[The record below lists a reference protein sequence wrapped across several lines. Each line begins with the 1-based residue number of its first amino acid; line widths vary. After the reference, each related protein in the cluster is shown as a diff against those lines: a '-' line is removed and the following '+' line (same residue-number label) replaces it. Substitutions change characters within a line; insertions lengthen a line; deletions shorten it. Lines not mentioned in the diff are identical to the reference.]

1 MPVFYEHKQK
11 GVRNWG
17 YLLISLLSLAAISII
32 LIGFT
37 PGRTNELASMAFNNI
52 AIPLFIVLFVSFFY
66 GVVTPTLTIRI
77 DDQNISIYFGGSIFR
92 KHFALTEI
100 ASCQQVRIDWLYG
113 YGVRGPFPCRCIRWT
128 PSGWFYNVAGFDAVE
143 IIFKNGKT
151 VRLGTDEPE
160 KLAAAIQSATKLYSH
175 LRGSNRVFM

>member
-11 GVRNWG
+11 GGRNWG
-17 YLLISLLSLAAISII
+17 YFIISLISLAVISII
-32 LIGFT
+32 LIEFA
-37 PGRTNELASMAFNNI
+37 PGRTNELASMVFNTI
-52 AIPLFIVLFVSFFY
+52 AIPLFIILFVSFFY
-66 GVVTPTLTIRI
+66 GVTASSLTIRI
-77 DDQNISIYFGGSIFR
+77 DNQNISIYFGGSIFR

-100 ASCQQVRIDWLYG
+100 ASCKQIRIDWLYG

-143 IIFKNGKT
+143 ILFKNGKA

-160 KLAAAIQSATKLYSH
+160 KLTAAIHSAAKIKS
-175 LRGSNRVFM
+175 